1 MSQLEWYR
9 NFVSVY
15 RAGSVSGAAKARN
28 LTQPAVSQQLAA
40 LEGAVGAAL
49 FVRTPKGVQPTPRG
63 KALYS
68 EVFDALDRLD
78 RVSRGLRGRAALG
91 LTRVRLGAS
100 PEYFQAFALE
110 RLGGLICGEGTSSGG
125 AFELT
130 AHFGDDR
137 ELLGLLES
145 GVLDVAV
152 TSLKP
157 TSGLLQHRV
166 LAPKHFV
173 LVGSPDLEPPSP
185 ALAAAEL
192 AAWLGARP
200 WVGYSQELP
209 ATRRFWQQHLN
220 TRFGARQ
227 RLVVPDLR
235 AVLRA
240 VELGYGV
247 SILPELMCQGALQA
261 GRVQE
266 LWPLRE
272 LIQGEQWV
280 LSFREVDS
288 DRPELIRIADALS
301 LPGT

>member
-15 RAGSVSGAAKARN
+15 RAGSVSGAAKVRN

-49 FVRTPKGVQPTPRG
+49 FVRTPKGVEPTPRG

-78 RVSRGLRGRAALG
+78 RVSRGLRGRAAPG
-91 LTRVRLGAS
+91 LTPVRLGAS
-100 PEYFQAFALE
+100 PEYVQAFALE
-110 RLGGLICGEGTSSGG
+110 RLSGLCSAEGSSGEAG
-125 AFELT
+125 FGLVVQ
-130 AHFGDDR
+130 FGDDR

-145 GVLDVAV
+145 GALDVAV

-157 TSGLLQHRV
+157 APGLLQHRV
-166 LAPKHFV
+166 LAAKRFV
-173 LVGSPDLEPPSP
+173 LIGPPTLGPPSPDLNV
-185 ALAAAEL
+185 AEL
-192 AAWLGARP
+192 AVWLGAQP

-209 ATRRFWQQHLN
+209 ATRRFWQQHLK
-220 TRFGARQ
+220 TRFAARQ

-247 SILPELMCQGALQA
+247 SILPELMCLESVRA
-261 GRVQE
+261 GRVCE
-266 LWPLRE
+266 LWPVQE

-288 DRPELIRIADALS
+288 DRPELTLIGDALS
-301 LPGT
+301 AP